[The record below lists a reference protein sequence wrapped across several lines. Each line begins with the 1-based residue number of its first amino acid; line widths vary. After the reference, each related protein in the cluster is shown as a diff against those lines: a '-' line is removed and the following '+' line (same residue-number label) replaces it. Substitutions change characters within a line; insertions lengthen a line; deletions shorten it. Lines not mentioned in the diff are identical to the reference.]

1 MKRLREL
8 AGPASVG
15 LYLGAL
21 AVIQATGR
29 PDWETLTSSADAV
42 AHGRV
47 WLLLTSGLVIDG
59 VPWLQL
65 AVLAAVM
72 LFALER
78 LGAARLWIVGLSAHV
93 GAALLAYAG
102 LGVIYA
108 IDASQT
114 DPHEADYGVSVL
126 FAGLLGALATSGGRR
141 LAIVIGVVSVAGFSI
156 GLEDA
161 SWLAN
166 VEHVL
171 GFAIGAVLNA
181 VLTRRAAA
189 GCPLHARDA

>member
-1 MKRLREL
+1 MTRLREL

-21 AVIQATGR
+21 AAIQATGR
-29 PDWETLTSSADAV
+29 PDWETLTSSADAA
-42 AHGRV
+42 AHGKV

-65 AVLAAVM
+65 AVLAVVM
-72 LFALER
+72 VAALVR

-102 LGVIYA
+102 LGVIWL

-114 DPHEADYGVSVL
+114 DPDESDYGVSVL
-126 FAGLLGALATSGGRR
+126 FAGLLGALATSGGRH
-141 LAIVIGVVSVAGFSI
+141 LAAVIGVLSVAGFSI

-171 GFAIGAVLNA
+171 GFAIGATLNA
-181 VLTRRAAA
+181 VLTRRARTTRGRVAI
-189 GCPLHARDA
+189 